1 MAVIYFL
8 PLGFE
13 PGISAYYVR
22 GFEPRAAEDEGWKAK
37 TNPLSYAIPR
47 EFGQKTLTE
56 SGNITVVRLTSCFT
70 GLDLTAQVQLLFI
83 HHEPSS

>member
-13 PGISAYYVR
+13 PGISAYNVR

-56 SGNITVVRLTSCFT
+56 SGNITVVRLTSRLFYS
-70 GLDLTAQVQLLFI
+70 DSAALLMLN
-83 HHEPSS
+83 EPVW